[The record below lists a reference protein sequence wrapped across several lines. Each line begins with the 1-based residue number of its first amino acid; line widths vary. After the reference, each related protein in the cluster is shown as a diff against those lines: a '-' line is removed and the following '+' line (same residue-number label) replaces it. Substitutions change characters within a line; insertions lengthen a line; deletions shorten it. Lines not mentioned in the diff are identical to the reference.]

1 MICETQEEALDGLAK
16 AEAEVE
22 AYRVEVDRL
31 DPDLNVDRTNWLVRK
46 LDKAM
51 RHLRDAE
58 DLARLDPN
66 FSRLPTADRIRFIYE
81 QITEDVYKGS
91 SSSSGAFEA
100 TLFKAWE
107 QTLTAIMLELH
118 EAPRDYRGNP
128 VAPDRR
134 EEFLRGVDSLASRL
148 GLRGLIDAAERRR
161 AAA

>member
-1 MICETQEEALDGLAK
+1 VICKTQEEALDGLAR

-31 DPDLNVDRTNWLVRK
+31 DPELNADRTNWLVRK

-81 QITEDVYKGS
+81 QITEDVYNGS
-91 SSSSGAFEA
+91 SGSPGKFEGV
-100 TLFKAWE
+100 LFKAWE
-107 QTLTAIMLELH
+107 PTLAAILLELH
-118 EAPRDYRGNP
+118 EVPRSYRGQP
-128 VAPDRR
+128 VSDEKR
-134 EEFLRGVDSLASRL
+134 EVFLLGVDSLASRL
-148 GLRGLIDAAERRR
+148 GVRGLIEAAEKRR